1 MISNFV
7 YHNQL
12 KSKNSIFWYIN
23 FLLGNYINNR
33 VSKKELI
40 SDLIEIGNYFGQSF
54 VNIHNKNKK
63 RVFLKSNKEYFTKYV
78 QLRKIVSDQYQE
90 TFDYWSLSKLPQ
102 TNIDVLIPGL
112 KLLRLK
118 QRTNILIFT
127 SNLFLISNSELIFI
141 FHIIG
146 ELLENSYD

>member
-1 MISNFV
+1 M
-7 YHNQL
+7 
-12 KSKNSIFWYIN
+12 
-23 FLLGNYINNR
+23 
-33 VSKKELI
+33 
-40 SDLIEIGNYFGQSF
+40 
-54 VNIHNKNKK
+54 
-63 RVFLKSNKEYFTKYV
+63 KSNKEYFTKYV

-102 TNIDVLIPGL
+102 TKIDVLIPGL